1 MRARDVAP
9 AAFLVAFAVAGLV
22 GASRLPIGT
31 AHQPGP
37 GFFPLVLAA
46 ALLLTSLG
54 LLGHAVRPR
63 AGAPAPAVPAPGR
76 RRGGK
81 AVATVGALVVYA
93 LIMETAGFT
102 IATFLLLT
110 FLFIVIEPRRWVIA
124 LGGSLLTALVTWV
137 VFKLWLGV
145 QLPVGPWGF

>member
-22 GASRLPIGT
+22 GASRLSIGT

-46 ALLLTSLG
+46 VLLLTSLG
-54 LLGHAVRPR
+54 LLGHALRPR
-63 AGAPAPAVPAPGR
+63 PGAPLPAAPGTARR
-76 RRGGK
+76 RRGK
-81 AVATVGALVVYA
+81 AIATVGALFVYA
-93 LIMETAGFT
+93 LIMETVGFT
-102 IATFLLLT
+102 TATFLLLA
-110 FLFIVIEPRRWVIA
+110 FLFLVIEPRRWVIA
-124 LGGSLLTALVTWV
+124 LGGSLVTAVVTWV